1 MTPSQPDTSQD
12 PAAPLEQ
19 TLFRDIMGRFASGVT
34 IITTRANDRDFG
46 TTSNAVTSL
55 SLNPPMLL
63 VCLNETSETR
73 HAVLQAG
80 AFAVNIL
87 GEDQV
92 GIAQRFA
99 TKSASKF
106 QDVELVRASSGIP
119 LIDRALVH
127 LECRVSETVTGG
139 THTVFLAEVHSATA
153 AEGSP
158 LTYYRGRFG
167 RFEDSLQ
174 EAAYRQLREMV
185 LDRSLPLGEPLE
197 VDQLAEQLGLER
209 PRVYYALTKLTAV
222 GLVVRDDQHGY
233 MVRPLDARLADEA
246 LQTRALLEAAV
257 AEAVAVPGQLD
268 TADADE
274 LRRYAD
280 QACLSVEQVPVD
292 VKAGAVAG
300 LAFHEKFV
308 GLLGNG
314 VLVDVYRRLPI
325 DATWLRAF
333 RGHAGEN
340 HVDPHYL
347 RQLVDACAAG
357 DAGEA
362 KRIVLDHATRARKIA
377 QLAIDR
383 AGGEV

>member
-12 PAAPLEQ
+12 PAAPIEQ

-34 IITTRANDRDFG
+34 IITTRANGRDFG

-87 GEDQV
+87 AEDQV
-92 GIAQRFA
+92 EIAQRFA
-99 TKSASKF
+99 TKLASKF
-106 QDVELVRASSGIP
+106 EDVDLVRASSGIP

-139 THTVFLAEVHSATA
+139 THTVFLADVHGAAA

-167 RFEDSLQ
+167 RLEDALQ

-197 VDQLAEQLGLER
+197 VDQLAADLGLER
-209 PRVYYALTKLTAV
+209 PHVYYALTKLTTV

-246 LQTRALLEAAV
+246 LHPSTKSNTAV
-257 AEAVAVPGQLD
+257 GNAPLAPSRRSAM
-268 TADADE
+268 
-274 LRRYAD
+274 LRGLTSRF
-280 QACLSVEQVPVD
+280 PVQQ
-292 VKAGAVAG
+292 
-300 LAFHEKFV
+300 
-308 GLLGNG
+308 
-314 VLVDVYRRLPI
+314 P
-325 DATWLRAF
+325 
-333 RGHAGEN
+333 
-340 HVDPHYL
+340 
-347 RQLVDACAAG
+347 
-357 DAGEA
+357 
-362 KRIVLDHATRARKIA
+362 ARM
-377 QLAIDR
+377 
-383 AGGEV
+383 